1 MRDSTKIRILYVTV
15 IILLIIIVIL
25 LLHRCN
31 GDHMVVDPNV
41 TDILSPTDNPGTSD
55 DGISVVGFKRLR
67 IKANTT
73 DVSGYFINPASNEVY
88 FVARLCLED
97 GTLLYQ
103 SGLIPPGKAIY
114 AMEIQRPLPPGL
126 YNAVLYYDTY
136 SLNDRKQGTILKLE
150 IVLEVE

>member
-55 DGISVVGFKRLR
+55 DG
-67 IKANTT
+67 
-73 DVSGYFINPASNEVY
+73 
-88 FVARLCLED
+88 
-97 GTLLYQ
+97 
-103 SGLIPPGKAIY
+103 
-114 AMEIQRPLPPGL
+114 
-126 YNAVLYYDTY
+126 
-136 SLNDRKQGTILKLE
+136 KLSP
-150 IVLEVE
+150 I